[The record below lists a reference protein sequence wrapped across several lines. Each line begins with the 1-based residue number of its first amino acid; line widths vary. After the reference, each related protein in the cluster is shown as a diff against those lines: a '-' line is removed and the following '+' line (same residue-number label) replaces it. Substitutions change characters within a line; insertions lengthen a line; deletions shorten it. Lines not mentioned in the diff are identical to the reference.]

1 MWLRGVQWVGVQGD
15 GSGQRPQPSPTD
27 TEWRASGPRGLG
39 LTQHLPTFREDRG
52 SMLGLYTPASQGKP
66 PGRFSR
72 AWARQAVLPFSTRS
86 QISFGGEKAVGCQAT
101 NQRLQPPHSLLGSP
115 AFLPTQNAQD
125 PHRGRSGSNSRSGLV
140 PQTCLPSTAPS
151 QLLLHWN
158 LVDAKSSHFIAA
170 ETEPWG
176 KTVSSIHLEGGP
188 FSHPCSTPAVAA
200 GPPPLLGRG
209 GD

>member
-1 MWLRGVQWVGVQGD
+1 MAQSGTVGG
-15 GSGQRPQPSPTD
+15 GAGRWSGQRPQPSPTK
-27 TEWRASGPRGLG
+27 TEWGASGPRGLG
-39 LTQHLPTFREDRG
+39 LTQYLPTFREDRG
-52 SMLGLYTPASQGKP
+52 SMLGLCTPASQGEP
-66 PGRFSR
+66 LGRFSG
-72 AWARQAVLPFSTRS
+72 AWARQAVLPISTRS
-86 QISFGGEKAVGCQAT
+86 QVSFGGEKAVGCQAT
-101 NQRLQPPHSLLGSP
+101 NQRLQPPRSLLGSP
-115 AFLPTQNAQD
+115 AFLPNQNAQG
-125 PHRGRSGSNSRSGLV
+125 PHWGRSGSNSRSSLG

-188 FSHPCSTPAVAA
+188 FSHPCSSPAVAA
-200 GPPPLLGRG
+200 EPPPLLGRG